1 MYNVRAGDTQG
12 FVDAVKK
19 AMERPIAGF
28 VLERMRI
35 ENVERRL
42 AAILERDWESEGLE
56 AMKEWE
62 AQATVV
68 ETRHST
74 DPAQNEEAV

>member
-1 MYNVRAGDTQG
+1 MYNVRAGDTAG

-19 AMERPIAGF
+19 AMERPIVPL
-28 VLERMRI
+28 VLERMRM

-56 AMKEWE
+56 AIKQWE
-62 AQATVV
+62 ELAVV
-68 ETRHST
+68 AEKGSL
-74 DPAQNEEAV
+74 